1 MKFSDINENLTE
13 GPLSG
18 PAGFGK
24 RVKAKA
30 QKHLTPFNKVQ
41 QRVGTAKDK
50 QYKEAKKIKQEFM
63 VWKKMEGMS
72 PKVYPT
78 MPAFLEW
85 IKGVDAKLGAAV
97 EKVARSDKDYAEFFT
112 TAIDKKG
119 KAAQTAS
126 DPKVNVRDDDPDAT
140 GDKSKKVS
148 APSDEGDFELEQE
161 LELADEEVEE
171 EVDMSASIY
180 EARLRAFLNEDGEDV
195 GVQNSKQLADNQ
207 IDTLIVKGIEL
218 RDKGG
223 AGADSGIQKAADGI
237 ANAKSKSDDELEMSR
252 VSNSSIS
259 GGDIESIKDTLD
271 EFMDDVKN
279 VIRRQDGIEDSVK
292 KQLSDKIDDLVYDM
306 INNSF

>member
-97 EKVARSDKDYAEFFT
+97 EKVARSDKDYADFFT
-112 TAIDKKG
+112 PAIDDKG
-119 KAAQTAS
+119 KVTQTAS
-126 DPKVNVRDDDPDAT
+126 DPKVKVRDDDPDAT
-140 GDKSKKVS
+140 GDKSKKVK
-148 APSDEGDFELEQE
+148 APEKDAE

-180 EARLRAFLNEDGEDV
+180 ESRLRAFLNEDGEDV

-223 AGADSGIQKAADGI
+223 VKADADVQKAADGI
-237 ANAKSKSDDELEMSR
+237 ANAKPKSDEDELEMSTA
-252 VSNSSIS
+252 S
-259 GGDIESIKDTLD
+259 GGSALD
-271 EFMDDVKN
+271 EYFDEL
-279 VIRRQDGIEDSVK
+279 EDILRTISRGND
-292 KQLSDKIDDLVYDM
+292 LSDRQKQTAKAIYNA
-306 INNSF
+306 II